1 MAAETESVAVIE
13 GTKGAA
19 QIFEVWDSGRLIEY
33 QVRFGDE
40 VTSCRNLG
48 EAYIVAGEKAG
59 AKT

>member
-13 GTKGAA
+13 GTRGTA
-19 QIFEVWDSGRLIEY
+19 QIFEVWDGGRLLEY
-33 QVRFGDE
+33 RVRFGDE
-40 VTSCRNLG
+40 ETVCRNIG

>member
-13 GTKGAA
+13 GTRGSA
-19 QIFEVWDSGRLIEY
+19 QIFEVWDGGRLVEY
-33 QVRFGDE
+33 RVRFGDE
-40 VTSCRNLG
+40 VTICRNIG